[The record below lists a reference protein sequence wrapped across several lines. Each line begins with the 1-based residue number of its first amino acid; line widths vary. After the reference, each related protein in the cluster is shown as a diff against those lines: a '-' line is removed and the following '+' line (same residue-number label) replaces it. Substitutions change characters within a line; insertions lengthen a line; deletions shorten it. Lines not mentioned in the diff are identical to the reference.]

1 MMLDRLR
8 AESQQFLMKFPS
20 VQTQSRE
27 VVLKSQQRL
36 LGIFN
41 DWELMVEELLM
52 RQDSVQ
58 NIMKKTKQALRH
70 ERETCKKLAGKLE
83 ESKNYW
89 KKRETQLAEDFSK
102 FKQHLE
108 EAKVIWD
115 AQKASLQK
123 SINDNEEE
131 LEEMRE
137 RQHHQM
143 QLINGEIRELMSDIK
158 GGERPGLLAELFS
171 KHELDEE
178 SRVALGNPRKP
189 DLSIDLRSL
198 RRSES
203 MTPDA
208 SAIETREIYT
218 RLRSISDKINNLD
231 DQSFSCAASS
241 ATLNQGF
248 MESMKSSELQSARHE
263 SPKTT
268 KHISEF
274 SDFSK
279 AVERKNSLDEDEIS
293 SIECFQ
299 PNEVQQSAY
308 DLRRMLED
316 DFSKHQNSIEAS
328 FEIPHDKSSMAIE
341 PDSAASA
348 VRIEPASKIA
358 SSIEKFNLVR
368 PLSKRKSRMDNF
380 YDELEELKE
389 PLKEKSS
396 LTPLRKVTPQLPKID
411 PSLNRLSVRIKT
423 RLPARPTVQRPSR
436 EPAPPQPESS
446 SAIYHRRFVSQNQ
459 DNSIVQK
466 TFSREAQSESPN
478 LPTRFRLR
486 RFREVQNVQLGELRV
501 PTVPKAVHS

>member
-1 MMLDRLR
+1 
-8 AESQQFLMKFPS
+8 
-20 VQTQSRE
+20 
-27 VVLKSQQRL
+27 
-36 LGIFN
+36 
-41 DWELMVEELLM
+41 
-52 RQDSVQ
+52 
-58 NIMKKTKQALRH
+58 
-70 ERETCKKLAGKLE
+70 
-83 ESKNYW
+83 
-89 KKRETQLAEDFSK
+89 
-102 FKQHLE
+102 
-108 EAKVIWD
+108 
-115 AQKASLQK
+115 
-123 SINDNEEE
+123 
-131 LEEMRE
+131 
-137 RQHHQM
+137 
-143 QLINGEIRELMSDIK
+143 
-158 GGERPGLLAELFS
+158 
-171 KHELDEE
+171 
-178 SRVALGNPRKP
+178 
-189 DLSIDLRSL
+189 
-198 RRSES
+198 
-203 MTPDA
+203 
-208 SAIETREIYT
+208 
-218 RLRSISDKINNLD
+218 
-231 DQSFSCAASS
+231 
-241 ATLNQGF
+241 
-248 MESMKSSELQSARHE
+248 
-263 SPKTT
+263 
-268 KHISEF
+268 
-274 SDFSK
+274 
-279 AVERKNSLDEDEIS
+279 
-293 SIECFQ
+293 
-299 PNEVQQSAY
+299 
-308 DLRRMLED
+308 MLED